1 MAKIEPKIFDELKTA
16 LVSFGDK
23 YFVGEELNRSKLTDD
38 LRNYDEALL
47 SKLFEVDFIKQH
59 FIKEVAGQKL
69 FQIEQLEEAVLYN
82 DYWDTSYTKYE
93 NRVGLASKG
102 KFLQDSQDVVLDFPF
117 KDGVLTASMT
127 KEDNEDGYDDAF
139 LNEVIEKD
147 EIDRLF
153 DKKVFVNVKR
163 FGDNQTAQHS
173 TAQHS
178 TAQHST
184 AQHST
189 AQHSTAVDNGIVS
202 FDKEKDNL
210 IIKGNNLLAL
220 HTLREKYTGQIKLIY
235 IDPPYNTGSD
245 SFLYNDR
252 FNHSAWLTFMKNR
265 LEIARELLTDD
276 GYIFIQTDDSEQ
288 AYLKVLMDSIFGR
301 NQYVNTIS
309 VLFKNIAGA
318 SGGGQDKRLKKNI
331 EYVTIYSKNRE
342 LSRPFNSVYEFKK
355 ISNLV
360 QEMREEGVS
369 WKYTSIL
376 VDSGTEKYV
385 GSTIDGAGNEIKLYK
400 QENPVIKSISSL
412 MKEESL
418 TEEQA
423 YDKYGKFA
431 FQTAMPQ
438 SSIRPRVMEKW
449 QELGLGENDLM
460 SIRYVPRT
468 GKNKGVEYQQFY
480 KGNTFR
486 LFAWLKDVSEEID
499 GTLYK
504 RDALGTF
511 WNFVG
516 ETKNVNKEGQVE
528 FPNGK
533 KPERLLGKIIEMAT
547 EPNDLVLDFFG
558 GSGST
563 AAATLKLGRNFISI
577 EQMESQVSLE
587 IERLKNVIDGSD
599 QNGLSSDVNWQGGGS
614 FVYAELFP
622 KNMGYLQDV
631 IHAKNLDELK
641 SVYERML
648 SGTDTDEPADISF
661 RADLSKIDWMEGFDE
676 NKRLLVKLLD
686 KNGLYYNYSE
696 IDDKNVR
703 DLISDEDYT
712 FNKNFYEGGD

>member
-1 MAKIEPKIFDELKTA
+1 MSNA
-16 LVSFGDK
+16 LAII
-23 YFVGEELNRSKLTDD
+23 R
-38 LRNYDEALL
+38 
-47 SKLFEVDFIKQH
+47 
-59 FIKEVAGQKL
+59 
-69 FQIEQLEEAVLYN
+69 
-82 DYWDTSYTKYE
+82 
-93 NRVGLASKG
+93 
-102 KFLQDSQDVVLDFPF
+102 
-117 KDGVLTASMT
+117 
-127 KEDNEDGYDDAF
+127 
-139 LNEVIEKD
+139 
-147 EIDRLF
+147 
-153 DKKVFVNVKR
+153 
-163 FGDNQTAQHS
+163 
-173 TAQHS
+173 
-178 TAQHST
+178 QHST

>member
-1 MAKIEPKIFDELKTA
+1 
-16 LVSFGDK
+16 
-23 YFVGEELNRSKLTDD
+23 
-38 LRNYDEALL
+38 
-47 SKLFEVDFIKQH
+47 
-59 FIKEVAGQKL
+59 
-69 FQIEQLEEAVLYN
+69 
-82 DYWDTSYTKYE
+82 SYTKYE

-163 FGDNQTAQHS
+163 FGDNQ
-173 TAQHS
+173 
-178 TAQHST
+178 T

>member
-1 MAKIEPKIFDELKTA
+1 MAIIRE
-16 LVSFGDK
+16 
-23 YFVGEELNRSKLTDD
+23 
-38 LRNYDEALL
+38 
-47 SKLFEVDFIKQH
+47 
-59 FIKEVAGQKL
+59 
-69 FQIEQLEEAVLYN
+69 
-82 DYWDTSYTKYE
+82 
-93 NRVGLASKG
+93 
-102 KFLQDSQDVVLDFPF
+102 
-117 KDGVLTASMT
+117 
-127 KEDNEDGYDDAF
+127 
-139 LNEVIEKD
+139 
-147 EIDRLF
+147 
-153 DKKVFVNVKR
+153 
-163 FGDNQTAQHS
+163 
-173 TAQHS
+173 
-178 TAQHST
+178 
-184 AQHST
+184 HST

>member
-1 MAKIEPKIFDELKTA
+1 
-16 LVSFGDK
+16 
-23 YFVGEELNRSKLTDD
+23 
-38 LRNYDEALL
+38 
-47 SKLFEVDFIKQH
+47 
-59 FIKEVAGQKL
+59 
-69 FQIEQLEEAVLYN
+69 
-82 DYWDTSYTKYE
+82 
-93 NRVGLASKG
+93 
-102 KFLQDSQDVVLDFPF
+102 
-117 KDGVLTASMT
+117 MT

-163 FGDNQTAQHS
+163 FGDNQ
-173 TAQHS
+173 
-178 TAQHST
+178 T

>member
-1 MAKIEPKIFDELKTA
+1 MSKMAKIEPKIFDELKTA

-163 FGDNQTAQHS
+163 FGNNQTAQHS
-173 TAQHS
+173 TE
-178 TAQHST
+178 
-184 AQHST
+184 
-189 AQHSTAVDNGIVS
+189 VDNGIVS

-220 HTLREKYTGQIKLIY
+220 HTLKEKFSGQVKLIY

-265 LEIARELLTDD
+265 LEIAKELLSSD
-276 GYIFIQTDDSEQ
+276 GMIFVQTDDKEH
-288 AYLKVLMDSIFGR
+288 AYLKVLMDSIFE
-301 NQYVNTIS
+301 NKYLNTVVIKAKAS
-309 VLFKNIAGA
+309 SGA
-318 SGGGQDKRLKKNI
+318 SGGGEDKKLKKNVEFILVYANSEAQINIQQKPFPLTEYIQERKDEGKTFAYTNVLVNEGTLEKIGETVDGRGEKI
-331 EYVTIYSKNRE
+331 ELFDVRGYETK
-342 LSRPFNSVYEFKK
+342 SV
-355 ISNLV
+355 SALA
-360 QEMREEGVS
+360 REEGISIDDVYL
-369 WKYTSIL
+369 KYLDKIYTTENAQTSIRDR
-376 VDSGTEKYV
+376 VRNAVEDEGY
-385 GSTIDGAGNEIKLYK
+385 TIA
-400 QENPVIKSISSL
+400 
-412 MKEESL
+412 
-418 TEEQA
+418 
-423 YDKYGKFA
+423 
-431 FQTAMPQ
+431 
-438 SSIRPRVMEKW
+438 
-449 QELGLGENDLM
+449 
-460 SIRYVPRT
+460 RYVPVS
-468 GKNKGVEYQQFY
+468 GKNKGKLTDVGFIGGTKRLVSFLSATTYIEDGVAY
-480 KGNTFR
+480 KTEK
-486 LFAWLKDVSEEID
+486 A
-499 GTLYK
+499 GTLWEDISWSSIK
-504 RDALGTF
+504 S
-511 WNFVG
+511 
-516 ETKNVNKEGQVE
+516 EGGVE
-528 FPNGK
+528 FPSGK
-533 KPERLLGKIIEMAT
+533 KPEKLLQRIIASAT
-547 EPNDLVLDFFG
+547 SKNDIVLDFFM

-563 AAATLKLGRNFISI
+563 QATALKMGRRFIGL
-577 EQMESQVSLE
+577 EQMDSQ
-587 IERLKNVIDGSD
+587 IEKATTRIGNVISGEQTGISK
-599 QNGLSSDVNWQGGGS
+599 DVNWQGGGS

-631 IHAKNLDELK
+631 IHAKDLEELK
-641 SVYERML
+641 SVYDRML
-648 SGTDTDEPADISF
+648 ASTDTDEPADISF
-661 RADLSKIDWMEGFDE
+661 RADLSKIDWLQGFDE

>member
-163 FGDNQTAQHS
+163 FGDNLIAQ
-173 TAQHS
+173 
-178 TAQHST
+178 
-184 AQHST
+184 
-189 AQHSTAVDNGIVS
+189 VDNGIVS

-648 SGTDTDEPADISF
+648 AGTDTTEPADISF

>member
-178 TAQHST
+178 TA
-184 AQHST
+184 
-189 AQHSTAVDNGIVS
+189 VDNGIVS

-210 IIKGNNLLAL
+210 IIKGNKLLAL

-686 KNGLYYNYSE
+686 KNRLYYNYSE

>member
-102 KFLQDSQDVVLDFPF
+102 KFVQDSQDVVLDFPF

-163 FGDNQTAQHS
+163 FGDNQ
-173 TAQHS
+173 

-431 FQTAMPQ
+431 FKTAMPQ

>member
-139 LNEVIEKD
+139 LNEIIEKD

-163 FGDNQTAQHS
+163 FGNNQTAQHS
-173 TAQHS
+173 TE
-178 TAQHST
+178 
-184 AQHST
+184 
-189 AQHSTAVDNGIVS
+189 VDNGIVS

-220 HTLREKYTGQIKLIY
+220 HTLADKYAGQIKLIY

-245 SFLYNDR
+245 SFAYNDK

-265 LEIARELLTDD
+265 LEIARDLLSENGIICIQCDD
-276 GYIFIQTDDSEQ
+276 NQN
-288 AYLKVLMDSIFGR
+288 AYLKVLLDSIFGR
-301 NQYVNTIS
+301 DKFMSNIVVKMSEASGVKMTHAKRRLPKLKEYILTYKSSVDTSINIVKIPKNKWDSEYNSILIGLNDYEFRQLSEILDKDERDSTDEKFLRTIGSKLSYQGLSEYFKEHNIERQKQEDFKWNNSFRIFRTAATSEAFTEKVKQYINQNNVNADIFSYITPKNKLYLLKNLHGNTSKKPRIQILIAEKYLETNPGDFWS
-309 VLFKNIAGA
+309 DIKTTGLDNEGGTAFKNA
-318 SGGGQDKRLKKNI
+318 
-331 EYVTIYSKNRE
+331 
-342 LSRPFNSVYEFKK
+342 
-355 ISNLV
+355 
-360 QEMREEGVS
+360 
-369 WKYTSIL
+369 
-376 VDSGTEKYV
+376 
-385 GSTIDGAGNEIKLYK
+385 
-400 QENPVIKSISSL
+400 
-412 MKEESL
+412 
-418 TEEQA
+418 
-423 YDKYGKFA
+423 
-431 FQTAMPQ
+431 
-438 SSIRPRVMEKW
+438 
-449 QELGLGENDLM
+449 
-460 SIRYVPRT
+460 
-468 GKNKGVEYQQFY
+468 
-480 KGNTFR
+480 
-486 LFAWLKDVSEEID
+486 
-499 GTLYK
+499 
-504 RDALGTF
+504 
-511 WNFVG
+511 
-516 ETKNVNKEGQVE
+516 
-528 FPNGK
+528 K
-533 KPERLLGKIIEMAT
+533 KPEQLIQRIIEIGSN
-547 EPNDLVLDFFG
+547 ENDIVLDFFM
-558 GSGST
+558 GS
-563 AAATLKLGRNFISI
+563 ATTQAVAMKMNRRFIGI
-577 EQMESQVSLE
+577 EQMDYINEVSVP
-587 IERLKNVIDGSD
+587 RLQKVIAGEQGGISKV
-599 QNGLSSDVNWQGGGS
+599 VNWQGGGS

-631 IHAKNLDELK
+631 IHAKDLEELK

-661 RADLSKIDWMEGFDE
+661 RADLSKIDWLQGFDE

>member
-1 MAKIEPKIFDELKTA
+1 MAII
-16 LVSFGDK
+16 
-23 YFVGEELNRSKLTDD
+23 R
-38 LRNYDEALL
+38 
-47 SKLFEVDFIKQH
+47 
-59 FIKEVAGQKL
+59 
-69 FQIEQLEEAVLYN
+69 
-82 DYWDTSYTKYE
+82 
-93 NRVGLASKG
+93 
-102 KFLQDSQDVVLDFPF
+102 
-117 KDGVLTASMT
+117 
-127 KEDNEDGYDDAF
+127 
-139 LNEVIEKD
+139 
-147 EIDRLF
+147 
-153 DKKVFVNVKR
+153 
-163 FGDNQTAQHS
+163 
-173 TAQHS
+173 
-178 TAQHST
+178 
-184 AQHST
+184 QHST

>member
-163 FGDNQTAQHS
+163 FGDNQG
-173 TAQHS
+173 
-178 TAQHST
+178 